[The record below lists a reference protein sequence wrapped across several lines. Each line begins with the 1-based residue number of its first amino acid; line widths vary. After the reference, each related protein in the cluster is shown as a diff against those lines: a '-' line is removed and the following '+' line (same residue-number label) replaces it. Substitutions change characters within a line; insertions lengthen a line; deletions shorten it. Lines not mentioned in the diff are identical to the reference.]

1 MIYFVIA
8 QNKYSD
14 HNSLKF
20 HDING
25 SIIGIIRK
33 FYFLT
38 TLLINIVFFFV
49 FEFISIELNK
59 QNNELIASIYNPI
72 LTSTE
77 FQLKTEQV
85 NSTTIRIHIIPNGYI
100 GVSRINCHWSTN
112 ITYRET
118 VDLYI
123 GEKPGLIEL
132 NQSCQA
138 YDRRYVQ
145 CIFRAP
151 IIGRAFRN
159 GFPQLYEFA
168 EFTSQKEYRH
178 PPELIKISN
187 DNKLFFNF
195 LPHEKNRIPK
205 KISMNVSMTV
215 MYFGS
220 ASYSFDIKPVHTTN
234 VDFRIANISS
244 NHLTIV
250 INHNN
255 TGTISERLCAG
266 YVDQVDHQKTSM
278 VVQDIKETLAQKILI
293 NGLHSSTQYNICL
306 YCFYERTDQSFEKEI
321 CHTIKT
327 KQTNTSIFWL
337 VGLNSTGGFIVLILI
352 IYLIRKNS
360 LHNENIPST
369 CNVCEIRP
377 LSNDHLDSNRCPSE
391 IEEDDHSTTSSDS
404 LSIQSNT
411 DINDPTNEAKYQSMK
426 NFMEQIPN
434 EITPPPMKL

>member
-123 GEKPGLIEL
+123 GGIQIK
-132 NQSCQA
+132 
-138 YDRRYVQ
+138 
-145 CIFRAP
+145 
-151 IIGRAFRN
+151 RN
-159 GFPQLYEFA
+159 GA
-168 EFTSQKEYRH
+168 R
-178 PPELIKISN
+178 
-187 DNKLFFNF
+187 
-195 LPHEKNRIPK
+195 
-205 KISMNVSMTV
+205 
-215 MYFGS
+215 
-220 ASYSFDIKPVHTTN
+220 
-234 VDFRIANISS
+234 
-244 NHLTIV
+244 
-250 INHNN
+250 
-255 TGTISERLCAG
+255 
-266 YVDQVDHQKTSM
+266 
-278 VVQDIKETLAQKILI
+278 
-293 NGLHSSTQYNICL
+293 
-306 YCFYERTDQSFEKEI
+306 FE
-321 CHTIKT
+321 
-327 KQTNTSIFWL
+327 
-337 VGLNSTGGFIVLILI
+337 
-352 IYLIRKNS
+352 
-360 LHNENIPST
+360 
-369 CNVCEIRP
+369 
-377 LSNDHLDSNRCPSE
+377 
-391 IEEDDHSTTSSDS
+391 
-404 LSIQSNT
+404 
-411 DINDPTNEAKYQSMK
+411 
-426 NFMEQIPN
+426 
-434 EITPPPMKL
+434 